1 MKNNKLIKN
10 PFLLFLP
17 FLILYITLVLIF
29 STTGTFGDESRYVM
43 FAHNIINGFFS
54 PPPPGIDLGNGP
66 GYPIILIP
74 FLAFNLPL
82 SGIALLNAF
91 LYYLSVV
98 LLFKVLIQI
107 TSFRIAFIISLFWA
121 CYYNSYVYIVYILTE
136 IFTSFLILLLIFSI
150 TRAFREG
157 NPQNIKKYIFLS
169 GFTIGYLALTKP
181 IFGYVILVMLVFFGI
196 LWLRKRSC
204 SNYRKG
210 LIILL
215 IAFTTII
222 PYLIYSYHLTNRIFY
237 FTSVGG
243 NNLYWM
249 SSPYKGEYG
258 NWIQYPLDPLDDN
271 KRIPGSDDIIN
282 MHHQKD
288 FDEIFK
294 YKGVEQDDIYKK
306 IVINNIKSHPI
317 KYIENCFSN
326 VGRILFNFPRSYE
339 IQKPGTLLRLPLNGI
354 IVVLMLFCLIPT
366 IVSWR
371 KIIFPIRFLLFFAL
385 IYFGGSIL
393 GSAETRMFTIIVPI
407 LLTWIAFIIQ
417 KSVKINFSWGKS
429 SNTQM

>member
-1 MKNNKLIKN
+1 
-10 PFLLFLP
+10 
-17 FLILYITLVLIF
+17 
-29 STTGTFGDESRYVM
+29 
-43 FAHNIINGFFS
+43 
-54 PPPPGIDLGNGP
+54 
-66 GYPIILIP
+66 
-74 FLAFNLPL
+74 
-82 SGIALLNAF
+82 
-91 LYYLSVV
+91 
-98 LLFKVLIQI
+98 
-107 TSFRIAFIISLFWA
+107 
-121 CYYNSYVYIVYILTE
+121 
-136 IFTSFLILLLIFSI
+136 
-150 TRAFREG
+150 
-157 NPQNIKKYIFLS
+157 
-169 GFTIGYLALTKP
+169 
-181 IFGYVILVMLVFFGI
+181 
-196 LWLRKRSC
+196 
-204 SNYRKG
+204 
-210 LIILL
+210 
-215 IAFTTII
+215 
-222 PYLIYSYHLTNRIFY
+222 
-237 FTSVGG
+237 
-243 NNLYWM
+243 M

-282 MHHQKD
+282 MYHQKD

-429 SNTQM
+429 SNTHM